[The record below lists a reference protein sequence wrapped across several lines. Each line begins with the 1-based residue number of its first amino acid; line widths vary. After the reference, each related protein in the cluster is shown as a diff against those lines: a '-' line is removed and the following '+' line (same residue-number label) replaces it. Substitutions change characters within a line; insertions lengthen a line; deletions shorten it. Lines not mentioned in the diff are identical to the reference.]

1 MAREVCQQII
11 AHLTG
16 REDVSEAEVLRLEG
30 AVRKRANVIQARAP
44 ATTESAALR
53 EAVAE
58 ITREAEAAASA
69 QRRAVLLNEGKRLQ
83 AQGRITGNWGKQLG
97 LGLRSMVTGTQRNVA
112 GARISA
118 AGQQDVARGVLVGG
132 LHGAVSRLGKDVL
145 RLFTSDALEDDI
157 GRALF
162 ALARDTPD
170 AAALAKLD
178 PNAVKLAQAIRQQQ
192 ELARTLLNREG
203 AAIGKYDGYIAR
215 QAHDVTRIARDE
227 AGWRAMAAEH
237 FDLPRMLAETDAK
250 DADAL
255 LDSLYRALSTGLHL
269 KAVEPPSPTQKRG
282 LGSLAN
288 RLSQARVIHF
298 KDADGYLAYNR
309 QFGAGTLR
317 EAVVHGLEQAGKSVG
332 LMQVLGT
339 NPAAFLDS
347 MEASLVK
354 ELKKSNPDADA
365 VARFRTDVA
374 NARKRLAEVDGSLDI
389 PGHAPLASFSSG
401 VRMLQTMASLGG
413 STVSSYVDV
422 AGFLVGARHNGVNV
436 FQAAD
441 AAIRGIFT
449 GRKPAERAEIAS
461 ALGVVFESL
470 AGKMAS
476 RFSLDDGTRGALAH
490 AQAQFFRLNL
500 QNWWTDGLRF
510 AAAEMLS
517 HNLASHA
524 GKAWADLD
532 PRLVRTLTLYGLDAA
547 GWKLARGAVEALPD
561 GRAFLNPSAIE
572 DEGVQRALR
581 AYFTD
586 QNGYLL
592 LSPDSESR
600 YLTKAGTQR
609 GTVAGELVRFM
620 AQFKSY
626 TVAFTQKMVGRELI
640 GNIDVDARGL
650 GAMKDALGSGAAML
664 GMAQLVAL
672 TTVFGYQAMAMK
684 DLLKGKKPRDPSDP
698 RTALAAMQQGGGLG
712 IMGDF
717 LFGRANRTGGG
728 FIGTLAGPLAGDI
741 ESLANMYFTAREAA
755 LDPEKKAQ
763 LGDDLFR
770 LTWSNV
776 PGNNLFYV
784 KPVLDYLLLW
794 NVQEMLNPG
803 AMQRLEKGARNAGQE
818 YLVSPAQRV
827 REQGNPS
834 P

>member
-1 MAREVCQQII
+1 MAREICSQII
-11 AHLTG
+11 ANLTG
-16 REDVSEAEVLRLEG
+16 REDVSEAEVLRLES
-30 AVRKRANVIQARAP
+30 AVRRRANVIQARTP
-44 ATTESAALR
+44 AATESAALR

-58 ITREAEAAASA
+58 ITREAEAAAAS

-83 AQGRITGNWGKQLG
+83 AQGRITANWGKQLG
-97 LGLRSMVTGTQRNVA
+97 LGLRSMVTGTQRDVR

-118 AGQQDVARGVLVGG
+118 AGQQDAARAALVGG
-132 LHGAVSRLGKDVL
+132 LHGAIARLGKDVL

-170 AAALAKLD
+170 AVALSKLHPD
-178 PNAVKLAQAIRQQQ
+178 AVKVATAIRQQQ
-192 ELARTLLNREG
+192 ELARTLLNKEG

-215 QAHDVTRIARDE
+215 QAHDVTRIAADPI
-227 AGWRAMAAEH
+227 AWRAMAERT
-237 FDLPRMLAETDAK
+237 FDLPRMMAETEAK
-250 DADAL
+250 DVGAL
-255 LDSLYRALSTGLHL
+255 LDSLQKALATGLHL
-269 KAVEPPSPTQKRG
+269 KASEPPSPTVKRG

-298 KDADGYLAYNR
+298 KDADGYLEYNR
-309 QFGAGTLR
+309 TFGAGTLR
-317 EAVVHGLEQAGKSVG
+317 EAVVHGLEQSARSVG

-339 NPAAFLDS
+339 NPAAFLDA
-347 MEASLVK
+347 MQASLKK
-354 ELKKSNPDADA
+354 ELDKLKPDAA
-365 VARFRTDVA
+365 TVARFETDIA
-374 NARKRLAEVDGSLDI
+374 NAKKRLAEVDGSLDI
-389 PGHAPLASFSSG
+389 PGHAPLASFSSA
-401 VRMLQTMASLGG
+401 VRMVQTMASLGG

-422 AGFLVGARHNGVNV
+422 AGFIVGARHNGVNV

-441 AAIRGIFT
+441 AAFRGIFS
-449 GRKPAERAEIAS
+449 GRKPEERAELAS

-470 AGKMAS
+470 AGRMAS
-476 RFSLDDGTRGALAH
+476 RFSLDDGTRGALAS
-490 AQAQFFRLNL
+490 AQATFFKLNL

-517 HNLASHA
+517 HNLAGHA
-524 GKAWADLD
+524 GKAFADLD
-532 PRLVRTLTLYGLDAA
+532 PRLARTLNLYGVDAN
-547 GWKLARGAVEALPD
+547 GWNLARGAVEALPD
-561 GRAFLNPSAIE
+561 GRAFINPNAIT
-572 DEGVQRALR
+572 DEATQRALR

-586 QNGYLL
+586 QNSYLL

-609 GTVAGELVRFM
+609 GTVAGELIRFM

-626 TVAFTQKMVGRELI
+626 TVAFSQKMIGRELV
-640 GNIDVDARGL
+640 GNVDVNTRGA
-650 GAMKDALGSGAAML
+650 GVFGEAMQSGAAML

-684 DLLKGKKPRDPSDP
+684 DLLKGKKPRDPTDP

-728 FIGTLAGPLAGDI
+728 FIGTVAGPLAGDI
-741 ESLANMYFTAREAA
+741 ESVANLYFTAREAA
-755 LDPEKKAQ
+755 LDPEKEAQ

-803 AMQRLEKGARNAGQE
+803 AMKRLEKGANQAGQE
-818 YLVSPAQRV
+818 YLISPAARVQEQR
-827 REQGNPS
+827 Q
-834 P
+834 